1 MWGSIQEQNT
11 KEIFSHC
18 LLTVNLTSVINYYYE
33 CSHYIYNNNQ
43 IFWRDSPL
51 LGWHRRQTKVMLLD
65 LALSNYSTAWM
76 KSTALHPLCTA
87 GKMTHIHTLLKKE
100 NFLFYEIPLCRLY
113 QVLPSEHFQPYF
125 SFFLSIV
132 PLLILYNLRRHFEFL
147 LVIFS
152 YLMQSGIWN
161 TSLSHIF
168 TPSHVI
174 SHAFHWLQ

>member
-1 MWGSIQEQNT
+1 
-11 KEIFSHC
+11 
-18 LLTVNLTSVINYYYE
+18 
-33 CSHYIYNNNQ
+33 
-43 IFWRDSPL
+43 
-51 LGWHRRQTKVMLLD
+51 
-65 LALSNYSTAWM
+65 M

-132 PLLILYNLRRHFEFL
+132 PLLILYNLRRHFKFL

-161 TSLSHIF
+161 TQVFLIYLPRLMLSPMLFTDYSNRIWLSITPRAPQRNVCSSLSHWKKNHH
-168 TPSHVI
+168 TSHRSSSI
-174 SHAFHWLQ
+174 SFCPDTTYPDPANL